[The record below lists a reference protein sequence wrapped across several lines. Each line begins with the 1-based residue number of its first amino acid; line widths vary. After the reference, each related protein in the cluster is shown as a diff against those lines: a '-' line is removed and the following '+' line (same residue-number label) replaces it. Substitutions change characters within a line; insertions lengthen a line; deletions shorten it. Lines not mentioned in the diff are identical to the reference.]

1 MFNTTNPNNYQY
13 KTKHL
18 KIHIL
23 GGLKTSKLES
33 LRITLSV
40 KKNTSAEILRHSID
54 LYNDN
59 QVEKFVRR
67 CAERLEIGTSIVR
80 KTLQELTHELENYRF
95 ILLQKLEQQAAAP
108 RTKVLTASERQ
119 AAIALL

>member
-1 MFNTTNPNNYQY
+1 MNKLNTTNPNNYQY
-13 KTKHL
+13 KTKYL
-18 KIHIL
+18 DIHIL
-23 GGLKTSKLES
+23 GGLKTGKLES

-40 KKNTSAEILRHSID
+40 KKNTSAQILRHSID

-95 ILLQKLEQQAAAP
+95 ILLQKLEEQHKPFAHYFLH
-108 RTKVLTASERQ
+108 RFRC
-119 AAIALL
+119 